1 MTFLEL
7 RPYIRVGDTIGT
19 GFTYENFKATKGLK
33 VTQQVHD
40 NLYKNTTP
48 IRLRVTGTPKV
59 KRELEKK
66 KVKTYNTDGKSTFAH
81 YWNGDGG
88 HSFKV
93 KCIISQKDRQADNK
107 TVYYYLNYL
116 YTIGR
121 GVSVVADTEIIPN
134 GLYQITDFTDFD
146 MIRKDYYEVEIEFT
160 KFTTLTDKLTNVCT
174 VRQSKL
180 KACKRPSTKKVWTVN
195 QIKKKKAKAGGLCL
209 GYVNEL
215 LYVKGYYGKG
225 NKKRKSIYN
234 SYKNYWTKYS
244 VSALKRFQTKWNKQG
259 LKPKLN
265 TKGKLDK
272 NTWNALKRYPEV
284 K

>member
-7 RPYIRVGDTIGT
+7 RPAIRVGDTIGKS
-19 GFTYENFKATKGLK
+19 FTYENFKATKGLK
-33 VTQQVHD
+33 VTQQVYD
-40 NLYKNTTP
+40 NLNKNTTP
-48 IRLRVTGTPKV
+48 IRLKVIGTPQV

-66 KVKTYNTDGKSTFAH
+66 RVKTYNTNGKSTFAN
-81 YWNGDGG
+81 YWNGDAGY
-88 HSFKV
+88 SFKV
-93 KCIISQKDRQADNK
+93 KCLISKNDKQADNK
-107 TVYYYLNYL
+107 TVYHYMNYL
-116 YTIGR
+116 YTMGR
-121 GVSVVADTEIIPN
+121 AVSIVSDTELIPN
-134 GLYQITDFTDFD
+134 GVYHITDFTDFD
-146 MIRKDYYEVEIEFT
+146 LIRKDYYEVEIQFSKHT
-160 KFTTLTDKLTNVCT
+160 NLTSKLTNVCT
-174 VRQSKL
+174 IMQSRL

-209 GYVNEL
+209 EYVNKV

-265 TKGKLDK
+265 KKGKLDK
-272 NTWNALKRYPEV
+272 NTWNALKRYSEV